1 MPAPSEPIV
10 TSVRRAVAR
19 ILNVVLL
26 MAGSTISATGTTS
39 SDLEFFENRIRPVLV
54 EHCYQCH
61 SAEATKVGGA
71 LIMDTKE
78 EFLKGGIDGP
88 VVVPGDPDASL
99 LIQAVRYDHPERQMP
114 PPKSGGQKLP
124 AIAITDLIAWV
135 KMGAP
140 YPETPAEKKRQAP
153 RPWSLDPVQNP
164 PPPPVQNS
172 AWSRTSIDPFILA
185 RIEAGGLQP
194 SPQASALTLIR
205 RATFDLT
212 GLPPT
217 PEEIDA
223 FLADTTPDAFA
234 KVVER
239 LLASPHYGEHWG
251 RHWLDVVRYADTAGD
266 TADYPLPEAWRYRN
280 YVVDAFNND
289 TPYDQ
294 FLHEQIAGDI
304 IARETPGE
312 KYAQQ
317 VTATG
322 YLALSRRF
330 GFDSENYHHL
340 TLQDTIDTLGQS
352 VLGLTVGCA
361 RCHDHKFDPVSMKD
375 YYGLYGIFAS
385 TRFAFPGS
393 EQKNRYRALVPL
405 VPVAESRSKWAEMQ
419 SSFAS
424 LGIAPSAV
432 LRSLDDMDG
441 DFEMQKPASGGSYG
455 VVVPPWF
462 YEGRVSAD
470 SGAQSPF
477 KHLHPFGSVG
487 ATIPAEVGG
496 YSMRQMIHPSLTRGL
511 VHVNLEFRAATSGP
525 DTTGVHR
532 LTVGQPGAPAVE
544 AFISHESVSFP
555 TANGVMPVPLPKP
568 GDWNC
573 LQLTLDLEAGTF
585 SGTVGTPDHTAA
597 IATQPL
603 SNPAPRTINFVA
615 LDAPEASP
623 GLRPALNI
631 DNISVQSSPIPRVS
645 SSHPAPTP
653 ETPGPAQALAALQ
666 TELTTLTGMDG
677 DLEAQ
682 TNGTPPSANW
692 HPGPKSAVK
701 ISADAQS
708 PLTNIHA
715 AGSLGLHLPATAAG
729 DYNGFGNQLPKP
741 WSTEPGSQLY
751 ASFDF
756 RCVPGSDGGIADGTW
771 RFHLGHTPA
780 SPAVQLGFNA
790 TSFFRRSGDTHE
802 LVAPLEPGAWHQVQ
816 FTLDLTAKTFTGSIA
831 TRTAHYPFS
840 GHFASGW
847 DGGSI
852 DYLFI
857 DSGGHLAG
865 AKPALD
871 TDNFM
876 VSADPLPPLTAP
888 EVQPAGDPR
897 PSRLARIE
905 ELRKKIEAITAAQE
919 SRRLEVEQQL
929 AIGPVPMA
937 YAVTEGTPHPAK
949 IQIRGEPETPGAEVP
964 RGFIQ
969 VLGHSEL
976 AATTTAT
983 SSGRLELAR
992 WLTRQDNPLTARVM
1006 ANRLWLYHFNRG
1018 LVKTPNDFG
1027 TRSEPPTHP
1036 ELLDHLATEFVRS
1049 GWSIKAMHRL
1059 ILLSATWQQS
1069 SATSETAP
1077 DENGSLYH
1085 VFPRRRLTAE
1095 ELRDAILSSSGAPD
1109 RTPGREHPFPAA
1121 HTWGYSQHGP
1131 FAAVYEHDKR
1141 SLYLMVQRIKR
1152 HPFLAL
1158 FDGADPNSSTAERRI
1173 TTVPTQALYFLND
1186 PFVHAKSLAFAQ
1198 RLKADHRSEDD
1209 EIELA
1214 SRLAIGRPAT
1224 DLELAEAASFLAAYR
1239 AEAGTT
1245 GHTVEPMAAY
1255 VRTLF
1260 GSNEFLHC
1268 D

>member
-10 TSVRRAVAR
+10 TSVRGAVAR
-19 ILNVVLL
+19 ILTVVLM

-124 AIAITDLIAWV
+124 AIAITDLTAWV

-234 KVVER
+234 KVVDR

-631 DNISVQSSPIPRVS
+631 DNISVQSSPIPPVS

-840 GHFASGW
+840 GPFASGW

-976 AATTTAT
+976 AANTTAT

-1095 ELRDAILSSSGAPD
+1095 ELRDAILSSSGALD
-1109 RTPGREHPFPAA
+1109 HTQGREHPFPAA

-1198 RLKADHRSEDD
+1198 RLKADHRSEAD

-1214 SRLAIGRPAT
+1214 SRLAIGRSAT
-1224 DLELAEAASFLAAYR
+1224 NLELAEAASFLAAYR

>member
-1 MPAPSEPIV
+1 MPAPSAPTLETVRTAAARLLQFAIV
-10 TSVRRAVAR
+10 
-19 ILNVVLL
+19 L
-26 MAGSTISATGTTS
+26 AGAPLSATGTVS
-39 SDLEFFENRIRPVLV
+39 SGLEFFENRIRPVLA

-61 SAEATKVGGA
+61 SAGAAKIGGS

-88 VVVPGDPDASL
+88 VVVPGDPEASL
-99 LIQAVRYDHPERQMP
+99 LIQAVRYDHPDRQMP

-124 AIAITDLIAWV
+124 ETAITDLTAWV
-135 KMGAP
+135 QMGAP
-140 YPETPAEKKRQAP
+140 YPETPDDKKRQAP
-153 RPWSLDPVQNP
+153 RPWSLEPVQDP
-164 PPPPVQNS
+164 APPPVRDT
-172 AWSRTSIDPFILA
+172 AWSRTSVDPFILA
-185 RIEAGGLQP
+185 PIEARGLQP
-194 SPQASALTLIR
+194 SPPASALTLIR

-217 PEEIDA
+217 PEEIDT
-223 FLADTTPDAFA
+223 FLADTSPDAFA
-234 KVVER
+234 RVVDR
-239 LLASPHYGEHWG
+239 LLASPQYGEHWG

-289 TPYDQ
+289 VPYDQ

-304 IARETPGE
+304 IAREAPGE

-340 TLQDTIDTLGQS
+340 TIQDTIDTLGQS

-405 VPVAESRSKWAEMQ
+405 VPVVESRSKWSEMQ

-424 LGIAPSAV
+424 LGITPSAV

-462 YEGRVSAD
+462 YDGRVSVD
-470 SGAQSPF
+470 PGAQSPF

-487 ATIPAEVGG
+487 AIIPAEAAG
-496 YSMRQMIHPSLTRGL
+496 YSMRQMIHPSLTQGV

-532 LTVGQPGAPAVE
+532 FTVGQPGIPAVE
-544 AFISHESVSFP
+544 VFISHESISFP
-555 TANGVMPVPLPKP
+555 TANGVKPVPLPKP

-585 SGTVGTPDHTAA
+585 SGTVGTPDQTTA

-603 SNPAPRTINFVA
+603 SGPAPRTINFVA

-623 GLRPALNI
+623 GQRSTLSV
-631 DNISVQSSPIPRVS
+631 DNISVQSTPIPPVS
-645 SSHPAPTP
+645 STHPAPTP
-653 ETPGPAQALAALQ
+653 EAPALALAALQ
-666 TELTTLTGMDG
+666 TELTTLAGMDG

-692 HPGPKSAVK
+692 HPGPNSTVK

-715 AGSLGLHLPATAAG
+715 AGSLGLHLPATAAS
-729 DYNGFGNQLPKP
+729 DYNGFGNRLPQS
-741 WSTEPGSQLY
+741 WSPATGHKVY

-756 RCVPGSDGGIADGTW
+756 RCAPASAPGNGDGTW

-780 SPAVQLGFNA
+780 SPAVQLGINA
-790 TSFFRRSGDTHE
+790 TSFFYRSGDTYE
-802 LVAPLEPGAWHQVQ
+802 VAAPLEPGTWHQVQ
-816 FTLDLTAKTFTGSIA
+816 LTLDLTAKSFTGSVA
-831 TRTAHYPFS
+831 TQTAHHSFS
-840 GHFASGW
+840 GHLASGW
-847 DGGSI
+847 DGSI

-857 DSGGHLAG
+857 DSGGHMAG

-876 VSADPLPPLTAP
+876 VSSEPLPPLTAP
-888 EVQPAGDPR
+888 EVQLAGDSR
-897 PSRLARIE
+897 PSRRARIE

-919 SRRLEVEQQL
+919 SRRLEVEQHL
-929 AIGPVPMA
+929 ATGPVPMA

-949 IQIRGEPETPGAEVP
+949 IQLRGEPQTPGAEVP

-976 AATTTAT
+976 PAATTAT

-992 WLTRQDNPLTARVM
+992 WLTRRDNPLTARVM

-1036 ELLDHLATEFVRS
+1036 ELLDHLATEFVRRE
-1049 GWSIKAMHRL
+1049 WSIKAMHRL

-1069 SATSETAP
+1069 SATSESTP
-1077 DENGSLYH
+1077 DDGSLYH

-1095 ELRDAILSSSGAPD
+1095 ELRDAILSSSGALD

-1198 RLKADHRSEDD
+1198 RLQADHRSEDD
-1209 EIELA
+1209 QIELA
-1214 SRLAIGRPAT
+1214 SRLALGRSAT
-1224 DLELAEAASFLAAYR
+1224 SLERAEAASFLAAYR
-1239 AEAGTT
+1239 AEVGTT
-1245 GHTVEPMAAY
+1245 GDNVEPMAAY